1 LNTASTAGSANPAG
15 LRLITLL
22 VFEVFFMA
30 PVMQRFVIAR
40 LLAVGMPGSDEW
52 ESSMP

>member
-1 LNTASTAGSANPAG
+1 

-30 PVMQRFVIAR
+30 PLMPRSAIAK
-40 LLAVGMPGSDEW
+40 LLAVGVPGSDEW